1 MILPGP
7 RRPGTALAAALAAL
21 AAAALTVG
29 GCSANAGG
37 TLPLPPPATTA
48 APTSTPAADPWVEYE
63 ALAELDRDTL
73 NARQRSLVALG
84 ELRAEVNDGGFAQYF
99 AGEAGD
105 HAGAAIDAAVAA
117 GRPALADLV
126 RRALRRLG
134 AEKPPYPGRTTRQDL
149 VAALEQAGTTFDELD
164 EEFYVLEETADLDGA
179 MRRLAAPAG

>member
-7 RRPGTALAAALAAL
+7 LRLAAVL
-21 AAAALTVG
+21 AAAALTAG
-29 GCSANAGG
+29 GCSSGVSG
-37 TLPLPPPATTA
+37 TLPLPPSSPTPSAT
-48 APTSTPAADPWVEYE
+48 APPADPWAEYGV
-63 ALAELDRDTL
+63 LAERPRGDLDE
-73 NARQRSLVALG
+73 RQRALVAFG
-84 ELRAEVNDGGFAQYF
+84 DLRAEVNDGGFAQYF

-149 VAALEQAGTTFDELD
+149 VAALEQAGTTFDALD